1 MKKFLSMTLLFTAMF
16 LTFSACSSDDD
27 DFDYPMDTLYGSW
40 EGISINVNGG
50 WVNITEYPY
59 TKFAFS
65 IKFNSDGTYSGRGYF
80 GNGSRTYTAKG
91 KTIITYVNGKEYCR
105 TIYDCGWFRGNFRS
119 KSHEKIRKEQRMSI
133 PLIICLIIWGGVTLF
148 RGLTKK

>member
-65 IKFNSDGTYSGRGYF
+65 ISFTRMELIPVEDILEMGLELTLQ
-80 GNGSRTYTAKG
+80 
-91 KTIITYVNGKEYCR
+91 KE
-105 TIYDCGWFRGNFRS
+105 
-119 KSHEKIRKEQRMSI
+119 KQLLPM
-133 PLIICLIIWGGVTLF
+133 
-148 RGLTKK
+148 

>member
-59 TKFAFS
+59 T
-65 IKFNSDGTYSGRGYF
+65 DGTYSGRGYF
-80 GNGSRTYTAKG
+80 GNGSGTYTAKG
-91 KTIITYVNGKEYCR
+91 KTIITYVNGKEYLR
-105 TIYDCGWFRGNFRS
+105 YEV
-119 KSHEKIRKEQRMSI
+119 KSLSNNIAELSMTVDGSGE
-133 PLIICLIIWGGVTLF
+133 TLEVKAM
-148 RGLTKK
+148 KK

>member
-1 MKKFLSMTLLFTAMF
+1 MKKFLCMTLLLTAMF

-65 IKFNSDGTYSGRGYF
+65 IRFNSDGTYSGRGYF
-80 GNGSRTYTAKG
+80 GNGSGTYTAKG
-91 KTIITYVNGKEYCR
+91 KTIITYVNGKEYLR
-105 TIYDCGWFRGNFRS
+105 YEVRS
-119 KSHEKIRKEQRMSI
+119 LSNNIAELSMTVDGSGE
-133 PLIICLIIWGGVTLF
+133 TLEVKA
-148 RGLTKK
+148 KKK

>member
-1 MKKFLSMTLLFTAMF
+1 MLLLAVTGLVFM
-16 LTFSACSSDDD
+16 SCDKDDDD

-65 IKFNSDGTYSGRGYF
+65 IRFNSDGTYSGRGYF
-80 GNGSRTYTAKG
+80 GNGSGTYTAKG
-91 KTIITYVNGKEYCR
+91 KTIITYVNGKEYLR
-105 TIYDCGWFRGNFRS
+105 YEVRS
-119 KSHEKIRKEQRMSI
+119 LSNNIAELSMTVDGSGE
-133 PLIICLIIWGGVTLF
+133 TLEVKA
-148 RGLTKK
+148 KKK

>member
-1 MKKFLSMTLLFTAMF
+1 MFRRGVKNDFMHFMFNYKMEKVMKKFLSMTLLLTAMF

-65 IKFNSDGTYSGRGYF
+65 INFNSDGTYSGRGYL
-80 GNGSRTYTAKG
+80 GMALEL
-91 KTIITYVNGKEYCR
+91 ILQKE
-105 TIYDCGWFRGNFRS
+105 
-119 KSHEKIRKEQRMSI
+119 KQLLPM
-133 PLIICLIIWGGVTLF
+133 
-148 RGLTKK
+148 

>member
-65 IKFNSDGTYSGRGYF
+65 ISFNSSG
-80 GNGSRTYTAKG
+80 TYTAKG
-91 KTIITYVNGKEYCR
+91 KTIITYVNNKEYLR
-105 TIYDCGWFRGNFRS
+105 YEV
-119 KSHEKIRKEQRMSI
+119 KSLSNNIAELSMTVDGSGE
-133 PLIICLIIWGGVTLF
+133 TLEVKA
-148 RGLTKK
+148 KKK

>member
-16 LTFSACSSDDD
+16 LTFSACSSDDETN
-27 DFDYPMDTLYGSW
+27 YPDITGSW
-40 EGISINVNGG
+40 SKISETPGEYISSYREGISINVNGG

-80 GNGSRTYTAKG
+80 GNGSGTYTAKG
-91 KTIITYVNGKEYCR
+91 KTIITYVNGKEYLR
-105 TIYDCGWFRGNFRS
+105 YEV
-119 KSHEKIRKEQRMSI
+119 KSLSNNIAELSMTVDGSGE
-133 PLIICLIIWGGVTLF
+133 TLEVKAM
-148 RGLTKK
+148 KK

>member
-65 IKFNSDGTYSGRGYF
+65 ISFNSDG
-80 GNGSRTYTAKG
+80 TYTAKG
-91 KTIITYVNGKEYCR
+91 KTIITYVNGKEYLR
-105 TIYDCGWFRGNFRS
+105 YEV
-119 KSHEKIRKEQRMSI
+119 KSLSNNIAELSMTVDGSGE
-133 PLIICLIIWGGVTLF
+133 TLEVKA
-148 RGLTKK
+148 KKK